1 MMPRILLPV
10 LVGVLVCT
18 TSAQSQ
24 WWKVTTPEDIWLTQ
38 VGAAAHGAYLQHD
51 ASFQLPQAPMC
62 CEPYQSTT
70 AFSMSV
76 SALIRQEITKYLR
89 LNVRG
94 TFMPVTG
101 EFSREQSIFVT
112 GATDGLTRS
121 TLSTSMSYI
130 GGEILA
136 DFRVANPVRL
146 MAGVS
151 IGTLTGATFSQQEE
165 LIVPGTGTFEN
176 GKRTRNVSTGADL
189 QGVNTSQMGIVVGL
203 GVDLPMTENHSVVIT
218 PELLYTIASKDN
230 LTGQS
235 WRTNSLRLGASVG
248 FSLNAPEPPM
258 PVERRREEFIDSLI
272 VRIAP
277 DAEEYRT
284 RGFERIAIDTV
295 VDPELVVITER
306 SYRTDTVFLPKAPVI
321 NAAIKALA
329 VEASG
334 STKDV
339 FTINV
344 STQYVTEA
352 LPILPAVF
360 FDAQSITISPRYHQ
374 VGSANE
380 FDMKSVAPRT
390 TAVHRDILNIL
401 GERLKNT
408 PTMTVQLRGTA
419 DPTTE
424 NADCNLAQQRAIA
437 VRDYLTRVWGIE
449 SSRITIVPPAASCAP
464 DRVTRRL
471 SEEGYAENRRV
482 EISSSDL
489 ALLASVAK
497 RRFNEARTVDPPRL
511 KFDPNGTSTQY
522 ITDWKLEARTAGKTL
537 FSKSGKGLPETV
549 TQDLTI
555 ATADE
560 MVSGQPVEVD
570 LTVNGIRRS
579 SASATAELAVR
590 KDTANIELERLTLTL
605 FEVASDEI
613 TAIAEEQIKNFVE
626 NVPAGSTVVVR
637 GFADMLGNAD
647 FNKKLSQKR
656 AESVC
661 NTIRKY
667 LRKRVDVQCNDITTD
682 RFPPG
687 IESYETPEERFLSR
701 TVQIEVKKAR
711 K

>member
-1 MMPRILLPV
+1 MITRLLLPV
-10 LVGVLVCT
+10 MISLLCIGS
-18 TSAQSQ
+18 SAHAQ
-24 WWKVTTPEDIWLTQ
+24 WWKVTTPEEIWLTQ
-38 VGAAAHGAYLQHD
+38 VGAAAHGAYLLHE
-51 ASFQLPQAPMC
+51 ANFQLPQAPMC
-62 CEPYQSTT
+62 CEPYQGST

-76 SALIRQEITKYLR
+76 SALVRQEITKFLR
-89 LNVRG
+89 LNLRG
-94 TFMPVTG
+94 TFMPVSG
-101 EFSREQSIFVT
+101 EFSRDQTIFVT

-121 TLSTSMSYI
+121 TLSTSMSFI

-136 DFRVANPVRL
+136 DFRIANPVRL

-151 IGTLTGATFSQQEE
+151 LGTLTGATFSQREE

-176 GKRTRNVSTGADL
+176 GKRTRNVSTGAEM

-203 GVDLPMTENHSVVIT
+203 GFDLPMTENHSVVLT

-235 WRTNSLRLGASVG
+235 WRTNSLRLGASIG
-248 FSLNAPEPPM
+248 FTLNAPEPPT
-258 PVERRREEFIDSLI
+258 PVERRREEFADSVI

-284 RGFERIAIDTV
+284 RGPERIAIDTV

-352 LPILPAVF
+352 LPILPAMF

-374 VGSANE
+374 IGSAKE
-380 FDMKSVAPRT
+380 FDMKDVAPRT

-424 NADCNLAQQRAIA
+424 NSDCNVAQQRALA
-437 VRDYLTRVWGIE
+437 VREYLTRVWGIDAG
-449 SSRITIVPPAASCAP
+449 RITVVSSSGSCAP
-464 DRVTRRL
+464 DRPTRRL

-511 KFDPNGTSTQY
+511 QFDPNGTSTQY

-579 SASATAELAVR
+579 SASATAKLAVK

-613 TAIAEEQIKNFVE
+613 SAIAEEQIKNFVE
-626 NVPAGSTVVVR
+626 NVPVGSTVVVR

-667 LRKRVDVQCNDITTD
+667 LRKRVDIQCNDITTD

-701 TVQIEVKKAR
+701 TVQIEVKKSR